1 MSLKDQLNADLK
13 TAMKAGDEAR
23 KTTLRSLMAAIKQ
36 VEIDQR
42 GSGATQDEAAILA
55 IIQKEAKSR
64 RESIA
69 DARKAERADLVADYE
84 AELQIIESYLP
95 RQLTREQL
103 VELAQAAIAEAGVT
117 DAKQIGAVMKILS
130 PRTKGQ
136 ADGKLVNE
144 VVRELLTP

>member
-1 MSLKDQLNADLK
+1 MSLKDQLNDDLK
-13 TAMKAGDEAR
+13 TAMKAGDETR

-36 VEIDQR
+36 TEIDQR
-42 GSGATQDEAAILA
+42 GSGSDLDEAGLLA

-69 DARKAERADLVADYE
+69 DAHKAGRADLTTGYE
-84 AELQIIESYLP
+84 VELQIIETYLP
-95 RQLTREQL
+95 QQLTRAEL
-103 VELAQAAIAEAGVT
+103 VALAQAAIAEAGAT

-136 ADGKLVNE
+136 ADGRLVNE
-144 VVRELLTP
+144 VVRELLPK